1 MARLF
6 PDFDPEKISL
16 KPERDV
22 ARALVR
28 DLPDDV
34 LIYHSYCW
42 LRRDQNGKR
51 ETLYEGETDFLILDP
66 SNGLLVLE
74 VKGGDVRHRIRNEK
88 DEYFRVLPNGV
99 ERDPGNA
106 FEQARNSL
114 HTITKILKIDNLPDW
129 YGGCFG
135 YAVAFPDQTNKGA
148 IANDGDT
155 SVVFLAEHL
164 DDMGR
169 AVRGA
174 YKRWSRRDNPSI
186 SPEAMKICR
195 ERLRPVFGLF
205 PARWRELEYDEEQL
219 VTLTAQQQQV
229 LEGLSDNDRLAVR
242 GGAGTGK
249 TMLALWWAVE
259 YARNGID
266 TLFLCF
272 NRQLSTWL
280 NERMEE
286 EVDEATRKRLRICT
300 FHSLCSEFYRE
311 GRVAFS
317 PPSDPV
323 DAAKFWTETVP
334 NKMFDLLLDEV
345 PDLRF
350 DAIVVDEAQDF
361 RTDWWMVIESLNRQ
375 TNGRLAIFHD
385 PNQNIF
391 NDENTIP
398 HTEAVFNLK
407 INCRNTHAIHNYS
420 AKRVNAD
427 VRPSP
432 RVPVGVPPIERKAT
446 DAREQR
452 ELCESI
458 IKNWKSDY
466 RIQPSRLA
474 ILSHRVLSR
483 SCLNNVPKV
492 AGFPITT
499 DLGEWKR
506 DNGVLFATFAA
517 FKGLESDAVVLLTSQ
532 AAPPSPSDLYVASSR
547 AKHLLA
553 IVESLD

>member
-42 LRRDQNGKR
+42 LRRDENGKR

-88 DEYFRVLPNGV
+88 DEYFRVLPNGG

-114 HTITKILKIDNLPDW
+114 HTITKILKIDKLPDW

-135 YAVAFPDQTNKGA
+135 YAVSFPDQTNKGA
-148 IANDGDT
+148 IPNDGDT

-169 AVRGA
+169 AIRGA

-195 ERLRPVFGLF
+195 QRLRPVFGLF
-205 PARWRELEYDEEQL
+205 PARWRELAYDEEQL

-249 TMLALWWAVE
+249 TMLALWQAVE
-259 YARNGID
+259 YARSGID

-300 FHSLCSEFYRE
+300 FHSLCSEFYRK

-391 NDENTIP
+391 NDENTVP

-407 INCRNTHAIHNYS
+407 INCRNTHEIHNYS

-427 VRPSP
+427 VKPSP
-432 RVPVGVPPIERKAT
+432 RVPVGVPPIEREAA
-446 DAREQR
+446 DAREQK

-458 IKNWKSDY
+458 IKTWKSDY
-466 RIQPSRLA
+466 RIEPSRLA

-483 SCLNNVPKV
+483 SCLNNVPKI
-492 AGFPITT
+492 AGFPITS

-506 DNGVLFATFAA
+506 GNGVLFATFAA
-517 FKGLESDAVVLLTSQ
+517 FKGLESDAVVLLTSR

-553 IVESLD
+553 VVENLD